1 MQALRQIVEQ
11 AGFPQD
17 HGTAPHE
24 PEAENTSPG
33 LAKDESYK
41 KLGEQPSEPP
51 MTAKVLEPEV
61 ALGPEVP
68 VVDTLPKL
76 PQGEASSGD
85 APPWKA
91 LRKRKAKPSDPEAN
105 EDKKCKVDVLAM
117 KNRLFG
123 PVATKYSATG
133 HSCGKVFYF
142 ND

>member
-51 MTAKVLEPEV
+51 MTAKILEPEV

-76 PQGEASSGD
+76 PQGEASSRMHHHGR
-85 APPWKA
+85 
-91 LRKRKAKPSDPEAN
+91 LCAKEKQNLQILKP
-105 EDKKCKVDVLAM
+105 M
-117 KNRLFG
+117 R
-123 PVATKYSATG
+123 TKSAR
-133 HSCGKVFYF
+133 
-142 ND
+142 

>member
-51 MTAKVLEPEV
+51 MTAKILEPEV

-76 PQGEASSGD
+76 LQEMHHHGR
-85 APPWKA
+85 
-91 LRKRKAKPSDPEAN
+91 LCAKEKQNLQILKP
-105 EDKKCKVDVLAM
+105 M
-117 KNRLFG
+117 R
-123 PVATKYSATG
+123 TKSAR
-133 HSCGKVFYF
+133 
-142 ND
+142 